1 MRRRVVLLGA
11 LALTVSAC
19 GGVSQST
26 PGRTAH
32 QKLADGRT
40 FTQAIAS
47 DPGSLDPQM
56 TVLSVAIQTDRYLYD
71 SLLNVDSTGKPVTGL
86 AAKWHATTTK
96 ATFSLRRGITCADGS
111 PLTATDVAANIN
123 FVGDPANKSP
133 FAGVTIAPGT
143 KATGDNASRTVTLTS
158 GAPDAF
164 LLRNAGRLPM
174 VCAAGLRDR
183 SLLAKGG
190 AGTGMFTVT
199 ETVPNDHYTLTRRK
213 DYTWGPG
220 AWKTN
225 QPGLPDKVVVR
236 VVPNATT
243 SANLLLSGGLNAA
256 ATVGP
261 DKKRLAAQKLFH
273 ADYLAPM
280 GELFFNEAPGRAV
293 QDEGARRALVQALDL
308 TQLGKVLTSGTGTP
322 ATGMVTA
329 EPRACTGDTVKGN
342 LPAHDLAAAR
352 TALDAAGWRVGPSG
366 VRVKDGK
373 RLALTMIYA
382 TQLGPTMAPTAELA
396 QQTWKSIGVDVKL
409 KGVDSSGLNQALFT
423 TGAWDVSMAPFGFE
437 LPSQA
442 VRFVSGKAPPQGTNF
457 AHVENA
463 GYDSQVRRAAGLV
476 GDESCRAWVAAE
488 TSLIKRVDVV
498 PYVHSVVPFFG
509 TGARFEVSAGSITP
523 SSIRMYG

>member
-1 MRRRVVLLGA
+1 MLLGA

-26 PGRTAH
+26 QGRTAH
-32 QKLADGRT
+32 QKLAEGRT

-71 SLLNVDSTGKPVTGL
+71 SLLNVDAAGKPVTGL
-86 AAKWHATTTK
+86 ADKWRATTTK

-111 PLTATDVAANIN
+111 PLTAADVAANIN

-143 KATGDNASRTVTLTS
+143 KATADNASRTVTLTS

-199 ETVPNDHYTLTRRK
+199 EAVPNDHYTLTQRK
-213 DYTWGPG
+213 DYTWPG

-261 DKKRLAAQKLFH
+261 DKKRLSAQKLFH

-280 GELFFNEAPGRAV
+280 GELFFNEAPGRAGR
-293 QDEGARRALVQALDL
+293 DERVRRALVQALDL

-329 EPRACTGDTVKGN
+329 EPRACTGG
-342 LPAHDLAAAR
+342 
-352 TALDAAGWRVGPSG
+352 GG
-366 VRVKDGK
+366 V
-373 RLALTMIYA
+373 
-382 TQLGPTMAPTAELA
+382 
-396 QQTWKSIGVDVKL
+396 
-409 KGVDSSGLNQALFT
+409 
-423 TGAWDVSMAPFGFE
+423 
-437 LPSQA
+437 
-442 VRFVSGKAPPQGTNF
+442 
-457 AHVENA
+457 
-463 GYDSQVRRAAGLV
+463 
-476 GDESCRAWVAAE
+476 
-488 TSLIKRVDVV
+488 
-498 PYVHSVVPFFG
+498 
-509 TGARFEVSAGSITP
+509 
-523 SSIRMYG
+523 